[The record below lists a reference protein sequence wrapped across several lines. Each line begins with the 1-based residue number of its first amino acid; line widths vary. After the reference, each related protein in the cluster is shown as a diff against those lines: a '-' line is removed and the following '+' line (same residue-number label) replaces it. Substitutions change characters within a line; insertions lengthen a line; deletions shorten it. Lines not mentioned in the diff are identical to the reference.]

1 MQINFQ
7 IMKRFAFLV
16 SLTTVMFNITSCSN
30 NIPQTQTSSQV
41 SDSQTN
47 SQVSD
52 TASPSSQGS
61 ASSNSTEKA
70 EDIVLTVAMTG
81 DSSQMEDVIK
91 EFNALD
97 NGYRVEI
104 KRYNNE
110 FDPFDDTVDLS
121 SELYASKDFE
131 VIQDIINSND
141 IDIVCNN
148 SFENESYYRILQ
160 NKEAF
165 VDLYSFMENDSEVN
179 KTTLNSHVLNVNE
192 VNGKL
197 YTMPVFYM
205 INTLSGDSQYV
216 GNKENWNMD
225 EFISHWN
232 EMPDGATI
240 AGATE
245 KENVYG
251 SLLKFNILSFI
262 DYKNAQVHFD
272 SPDFRRMLEFCN
284 TFDPMIGDKGT
295 YNDDSISFVDRVMF
309 SAIMAAPSFN
319 QNNGRTLVGYP
330 SSDGN
335 GAHFTAAYP
344 CFSICAKSSPEKQ
357 KAAWE
362 FIRTFVTEEWQIE
375 HVIPKIEK
383 TETSEERYST
393 EEGFCVN
400 NNAFDTIAERLINKE
415 YYPATF
421 VDKDIEYERNFPTKE
436 DVDALKSY
444 IETVNIWGTV
454 VDSSLWKIIDE
465 EILSYLHGEHSL
477 DECVELIQNRA
488 SIWISEQS

>member
-41 SDSQTN
+41 SD
-47 SQVSD
+47 

-61 ASSNSTEKA
+61 TSGNSTEKA

-81 DSSQMEDVIK
+81 DSSCMEDTIE

-121 SELYASKDFE
+121 SELYASRDFE
-131 VIQDIINSND
+131 VVQDIMNSND

-179 KTTLNSHVLNVNE
+179 KTTLNNHILNVNE
-192 VNGKL
+192 IDGKL
-197 YTMPVFYM
+197 YTLPTFYA
-205 INTLSGDSQYV
+205 INILVGDTQYV
-216 GNKENWNMD
+216 GNKENWTID

-240 AGATE
+240 AGSTE
-245 KENVYG
+245 KESVYR
-251 SLLKFNILSFI
+251 SILQFNLSNFI
-262 DYKNAQVHFD
+262 DYDNAVVHFD
-272 SPDFRRMLEFCN
+272 SSEFKGMLEFCN
-284 TFDPMIGDKGT
+284 SFPSMAGEKGT
-295 YNDDSISFVDRVMF
+295 YDNDAVSFVDSVIIDQIMSAQMF
-309 SAIMAAPSFN
+309 
-319 QNNGRTLVGYP
+319 NGENGKTFVGYP

-335 GAHFTAAYP
+335 GAYFTPYGI
-344 CFSICAKSSPEKQ
+344 CYSISAKSSPEEQ
-357 KAAWE
+357 KGAWE
-362 FIRTFVTEEWQIE
+362 FIKTFVTEEWQIE
-375 HVIPKIEK
+375 NVIPFIEASGN
-383 TETSEERYST
+383 TEAHYST
-393 EEGFCVN
+393 EIGLCVN
-400 NNAFDTIAERLINKE
+400 NNAFDKIADGLINHE
-415 YYPATF
+415 YYSATF
-421 VDKDIEYERNFPTKE
+421 VDKDIEYERYFPTEE
-436 DVDALKSY
+436 DVDKLKAY
-444 IETVNIWGTV
+444 IDNINLWGTV
-454 VDSSLWKIIDE
+454 VDYSLWEIIRDEVFTYFNGEQTIDE
-465 EILSYLHGEHSL
+465 CI
-477 DECVELIQNRA
+477 DFIQNRA